1 MRRLVLP
8 AIATAFGLAI
18 LIGLGI
24 WQVERLA
31 WKEALIARVTS
42 RLDAPP
48 VPAPAPADW
57 AKLDLAD
64 LQYEPV
70 TVTGHFDNA
79 REIYVVQPLTEPKGR
94 LGGLGYM
101 VMTPLTT
108 ADGWTVYV
116 NRGFVPTANKDPATR
131 PGGQVEGET
140 TVTGLLRQPYDRSW
154 SAPAD
159 NAAKNEWFSRDPA
172 LYARASGLD
181 PAKVAPYLIDA
192 RFDPSL
198 AGGMPQ
204 GGETLVEFP
213 NNHLQYAITWF
224 GLAAA
229 LAGVFVAFAR
239 GRLRKD
245 VPPPSV

>member
-48 VPAPAPADW
+48 VPAPPPAEW
-57 AKLDLAD
+57 AKLDIAD

-70 TVTGHFDNA
+70 AVTGHFDNA
-79 REIYVVQPLTEPKGR
+79 REVYVVQPLTEPKGR
-94 LGGLGYM
+94 LGGLGYL

-108 ADGWTVYV
+108 DDGWTVYV

-131 PGGQVEGET
+131 PGGQVEGEHHP
-140 TVTGLLRQPYDRSW
+140 VGPVVPHQ
-154 SAPAD
+154 
-159 NAAKNEWFSRDPA
+159 
-172 LYARASGLD
+172 
-181 PAKVAPYLIDA
+181 
-192 RFDPSL
+192 
-198 AGGMPQ
+198 
-204 GGETLVEFP
+204 VEQ
-213 NNHLQYAITWF
+213 HRREAEH
-224 GLAAA
+224 
-229 LAGVFVAFAR
+229 GVGDLPR
-239 GRLRKD
+239 GRRHVRREGEERPVRQR
-245 VPPPSV
+245 VPVDQHQRRHAADSTAGH